1 MARSELALRRARRA
15 YEATH
20 LLSLGCGLAI
30 AAAIAVIAAAIHH
43 VSATSW
49 VFAGALAIS
58 LGVLAWR
65 GGAWRRGAFAG
76 VLAGLPPLITP
87 IVVIALSDGPQCAG
101 CDTGPTW
108 WCALS
113 CLGTSSVV
121 GLLVG
126 HRAMTDRSP
135 ARFTAAALSTAALTG
150 LLGCGTIGLGGAA
163 GVVLGLVGGGVTG
176 WVVGGRALRPAGS

>member
-20 LLSLGCGLAI
+20 VLALLCGIGIAVAI
-30 AAAIAVIAAAIHH
+30 AAVAAALHH

-49 VFAGALAIS
+49 VFAGTLAVALGA
-58 LGVLAWR
+58 LAWR

-87 IVVIALSDGPQCAG
+87 IVVIALSAGPQCAS
-101 CDTGPTW
+101 CDTGPSW
-108 WCALS
+108 WCALA

-126 HRAMTDRSP
+126 HRAMADRSP

-163 GVVLGLVGGGVTG
+163 GVVIGLIGGGVTG
-176 WVVGGRALRPAGS
+176 WVVGGRTARA